1 MMRFSAEAVSC
12 KFPLLAGLL
21 IVGAAVMVT
30 ARADIT
36 GFNNGVNF
44 TLNSPDGGGSISGG
58 TATLTNNQ
66 SFEATSVY
74 YDTPQSISG
83 GFQASFTYQA
93 TGGSNGFGLADGMTF
108 VLQNEGL
115 NAVGGS
121 GSGLGYSGIAPSA
134 AVALDIWS
142 PFIGTAYAT
151 NGNIGSFTST
161 SPVNLDSTDPI
172 AVLLSYNGT
181 TNVLTETLTDT
192 TTSATFSTSYTS
204 DLASVLGAGTAYV
217 GFTGGT
223 GAGSSTQTVSN
234 FTFGSIPEPTSLTLW
249 ASSVLMMA
257 AYGCWARQSRK
268 HVA

>member
-1 MMRFSAEAVSC
+1 MKRFSAEAASY
-12 KFPLLAGLL
+12 KFPLLTSLL
-21 IVGAAVMVT
+21 IVGAAVMVS

-44 TLNSPDGGGSISGG
+44 TLNSPDGGGSISGD

-66 SFEATSVY
+66 TFEATSVY
-74 YDTPQSISG
+74 YDTPQSISA

-93 TGGSNGFGLADGMTF
+93 TGGNSFALADGMTF
-108 VLQNEGL
+108 VLQNAGL
-115 NAVGGS
+115 NAVGGT
-121 GSGLGYSGIAPSA
+121 GGGLGYSGIAPSA
-134 AVALDIWS
+134 AVALDIWT
-142 PFIGTAYAT
+142 PFEGTALAT

-181 TNVLTETLTDT
+181 TNVLTETLKDT
-192 TTSATFSTSYTS
+192 VTSATFSTSYTS
-204 DLASVLGAGTAYV
+204 DLASVLGASTALV

-234 FTFGSIPEPTSLTLW
+234 FTFASIPEPTSMTLW